1 KFDYTKAYKFSTYA
15 TWWIRQAITRAM
27 AEQIR
32 TIRIPRYLAEVINRL
47 GPAQRRLLQH
57 LAREPTSEELAKDID
72 TTPDKVRQLRHYTRQ
87 PVSLEQTLGEEDDYR
102 LGELIEATEAVIPVE
117 AVLFTQLQDDLHSVL
132 TTLPEREA
140 GIVRLRFGLTDG
152 YPRTLEQI
160 GQLYGLTRER
170 IRQIEAKTMTKLRQ
184 PSRCQVLRDYL
195 D

>member
-1 KFDYTKAYKFSTYA
+1 VVDPPSDHPGDG
-15 TWWIRQAITRAM
+15 RANSHHPDP
-27 AEQIR
+27 EV
-32 TIRIPRYLAEVINRL
+32 PRRSDQQTGA
-47 GPAQRRLLQH
+47 GPAQVAATPRPRTH
-57 LAREPTSEELAKDID
+57 SEELAKDID

-102 LGELIEATEAVIPVE
+102 LGDLIEDTEAVIPVE

-140 GIVRLRFGLTDG
+140 SIVRLRFGLTDG